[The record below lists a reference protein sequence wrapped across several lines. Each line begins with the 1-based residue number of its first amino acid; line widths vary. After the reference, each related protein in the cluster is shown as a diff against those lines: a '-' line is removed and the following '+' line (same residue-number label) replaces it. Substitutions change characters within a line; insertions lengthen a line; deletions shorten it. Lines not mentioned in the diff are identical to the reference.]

1 ISVGYDAQPTDAEA
15 RDVVRAIREMSAPTG
30 AEMLVGGRPAA
41 ELDQLNGLRDGLP
54 WQGALVAGV
63 TLILLFLAFGS
74 VVLPLKAIV
83 MNAVSIG
90 ASFGV
95 VVWVFQ
101 DGHLSN
107 LLGFTPTGYLEPTN
121 LILMLALLFGL
132 STDYEVFLLSR
143 VREEWDATGDNRR
156 AVAQGLQRTGSIITA
171 AALLLIVVIAG
182 FATGG
187 ASTIKMLGIG
197 TLVAVGV

>member
-15 RDVVRAIREMSAPTG
+15 RDVVRAIRAMPAPAG
-30 AEMLVGGRPAA
+30 ASVLVGGRPAA

-101 DGHLSN
+101 DGHLAD
-107 LLGFTPTGYLEPTN
+107 LLGFTSTGFGADEPR
-121 LILMLALLFGL
+121 A
-132 STDYEVFLLSR
+132 
-143 VREEWDATGDNRR
+143 DARDP
-156 AVAQGLQRTGSIITA
+156 V
-171 AALLLIVVIAG
+171 
-182 FATGG
+182 
-187 ASTIKMLGIG
+187 
-197 TLVAVGV
+197 